1 MVAAPGGVS
10 SGNSGDDGAAALV
23 GAAGGASTAAALTA
37 PTSSSSPQTPEA
49 PQSSAGDA
57 AAAGAAS
64 AEGVAGVAALPP
76 LSDVDATGGPS
87 VRRTRQLCWARSSVH
102 GLHAIIGCRAAM
114 LVRARSTCCQ
124 WCPCC
129 RGRPAHLPVTLQ
141 LAALQPKMRRL
152 RSISVGAYIY
162 KVERH
167 TTEPRIQ
174 TQSGEHCHKLPSPQ
188 TCASRN
194 SGRPQ
199 APQCGSV
206 SPESNAVCN
215 YGDQKRASPW
225 VRYAASVAIRGP
237 GQQRGPPISSLTG
250 RPPILVSQA
259 RP

>member
-10 SGNSGDDGAAALV
+10 SGNSGDDGAAAPTS
-23 GAAGGASTAAALTA
+23 AAGGASTAAALTA

-49 PQSSAGDA
+49 PA
-57 AAAGAAS
+57 AAALPADDWGAS

-114 LVRARSTCCQ
+114 LVRARSMCCQ
-124 WCPCC
+124 CCPCC

-162 KVERH
+162 KVEWH
-167 TTEPRIQ
+167 NGAP
-174 TQSGEHCHKLPSPQ
+174 
-188 TCASRN
+188 N
-194 SGRPQ
+194 SNAIRRALPQ
-199 APQCGSV
+199 ATFATDLCQQKQRPPAGPAVWLGVTRVECRLQLWGS
-206 SPESNAVCN
+206 ETGFAFM
-215 YGDQKRASPW
+215 
-225 VRYAASVAIRGP
+225 VRYAASVAIREP
-237 GQQRGPPISSLTG
+237 GQQRGPLISSLTG